1 MLPAVFSQ
9 GGIEM
14 EYGQIT
20 LEPLTEDNL
29 AEAQAIDRTDVPE
42 DFVDTVDELMELTR
56 YGLEHGCAGRTFLAR
71 REGVCAG
78 VILLGEA
85 IPWDTDPEEM
95 WGRPFYR
102 LMGFVIDRRLR
113 GQGVGAYVLD
123 EAVRRVYEEF
133 GPRPIA
139 LGCHRDNGDGTRFW
153 LRQGFRPTAAM
164 EGEDV
169 YYIREL

>member
-1 MLPAVFSQ
+1 MDFR
-9 GGIEM
+9 
-14 EYGQIT
+14 QIT

-29 AEAQAIDRTDVPE
+29 AEARAIDRADVPE

-56 YGLEHGCAGRTFLAR
+56 YGLEHGCAGRTFVAR
-71 REGVCAG
+71 CGGNCAG

-95 WGRPFYR
+95 RGRSFYR

-123 EAVRRVYEEF
+123 EAVGGCMRNSAP
-133 GPRPIA
+133 GPSPWGAI
-139 LGCHRDNGDGTRFW
+139 GTT
-153 LRQGFRPTAAM
+153 GAAPGSGSGRASGPPPPWRARISTISGNF
-164 EGEDV
+164 EKSL
-169 YYIREL
+169 YTTQNL

>member
-1 MLPAVFSQ
+1 MDFR
-9 GGIEM
+9 
-14 EYGQIT
+14 QIT
-20 LEPLTEDNL
+20 LEPLTEANL
-29 AEAQAIDRTDVPE
+29 AEAQAIDRSDVPE

-95 WGRPFYR
+95 RERPFYR

-113 GQGVGAYVLD
+113 GRGVGTCVLD
-123 EAVRRVYEEF
+123 EAVRRVYAEF

-139 LGCHRDNGDGTRFW
+139 LGCHRDNRDGARFW

-164 EGEDV
+164 EGADL